1 MSDPVLYSSEF
12 DFSYVEKKE
21 KETTSVSNVTAVLLK
36 ILIGILSFVIVAELF
51 YYICIIPSTATP
63 YVTVEGLKT
72 ITQDEIISL
81 AGLSDVKNWKD
92 IDRLAVMNKLALCP
106 LFESVQVQRV
116 FPDKV
121 EIIVKER
128 QTALIA
134 LVASNGKTIPVHVDR
149 TGMLFKLGGEKIP
162 ENSIFI
168 SGISL
173 DNARVGDTVAAD
185 LRQIIYSVWKLEQ
198 EQPALC
204 SLISEIKV
212 EKTQYGANELVL
224 YPTYA
229 SIPLRTK
236 GALNERLL
244 RYMMLVLDVVQD
256 LDVDIEELDFR
267 AGTVSYRI
275 KGE

>member
-134 LVASNGKTIPVHVDR
+134 LVASNGKTIQIGRAHV
-149 TGMLFKLGGEKIP
+149 
-162 ENSIFI
+162 
-168 SGISL
+168 
-173 DNARVGDTVAAD
+173 
-185 LRQIIYSVWKLEQ
+185 
-198 EQPALC
+198 
-204 SLISEIKV
+204 
-212 EKTQYGANELVL
+212 
-224 YPTYA
+224 
-229 SIPLRTK
+229 
-236 GALNERLL
+236 
-244 RYMMLVLDVVQD
+244 
-256 LDVDIEELDFR
+256 
-267 AGTVSYRI
+267 
-275 KGE
+275 